1 MNVKRISVGISSRQ
15 EANDVADHQNDIG
28 REQNDRKVVYV
39 GEGFNGTPL
48 YFVAIAETEQ
58 VMKEMV
64 EEFLGEVPEVLID
77 VAEAPENA

>member
-1 MNVKRISVGISSRQ
+1 MKVKRISVGISSRQ

-58 VMKEMV
+58 AMKEMV
-64 EEFLGEVPEVLID
+64 EEFLSEVPEVLID